1 MFGNPRRI
9 QRNPNKSFFYKP
21 NQANRLTIIG
31 LLALMIFVI
40 PMLLIWQQSTIQLTV
55 LEAFN
60 LAPTPTPFAS
70 QRADQGLQLAAQ
82 GNYEAAAVFLG
93 EAVQQQP
100 NNLDYMYEYGKMLIE
115 IDRTE
120 ESAQLGAQM
129 IELAPN
135 DVRGYALQANSLV
148 WSDPA
153 SAIPIALAGTELPQQ
168 FAPLHGAL
176 AIAYNNI
183 GRYQEALQQGD
194 LAIRIDPL
202 DASVR
207 RAYAYPLIFTG
218 RTNEAV
224 EQLEQA
230 ISINPNV
237 TAPYFELAQLYRSL
251 ATDEIEGENNIGMAL
266 AIYDRLIEQNPLNAR
281 AFLRKCETIMSQGFF
296 QEAEPFCDTAIDVN
310 PQFADAYRA
319 QGQVRYSRR
328 NYEGAI
334 ESFNQ
339 CISLGSQAI
348 ECYYIRGLAHYFL
361 GQCDDAWRVLNESLQ
376 RVAIDSPTR
385 DPILIGLNN
394 VTVRCV
400 SYIGQS
406 LPTAIPP
413 TTIPPTPI
421 GGF

>member
-1 MFGNPRRI
+1 MFGNSRRI
-9 QRNPNKSFFYKP
+9 RRNPNKSFFYKP
-21 NQANRLTIIG
+21 NQAHRLTIIG

-40 PMLLIWQQSTIQLTV
+40 PMFLIWQQSMIQLTV

-60 LAPTPTPFAS
+60 IAPTSTPFAS

-82 GNYEAAAVFLG
+82 GDYEGATVFLG
-93 EAVQQQP
+93 EAVLQQP

-115 IDRTE
+115 LDRTE
-120 ESAQLGAQM
+120 ESARLGAQM

-251 ATDEIEGENNIGMAL
+251 ATNELDGENNVGMAL
-266 AIYDRLIEQNPLNAR
+266 AIYDRLIERNPLNAR

-296 QEAEPFCDTAIDVN
+296 QEAEPFCDTAININ
-310 PQFADAYRA
+310 PRFADAYRA

-328 NYEGAI
+328 NYEGSI

-339 CISLGSQAI
+339 CIELGSQAI

-394 VTVRCV
+394 VTVRCAA
-400 SYIGQS
+400 YIGQS